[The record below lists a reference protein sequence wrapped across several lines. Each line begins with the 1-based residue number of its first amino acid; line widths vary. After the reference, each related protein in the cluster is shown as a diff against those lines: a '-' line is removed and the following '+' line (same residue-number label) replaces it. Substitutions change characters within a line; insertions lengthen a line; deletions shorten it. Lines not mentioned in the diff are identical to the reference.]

1 MAGII
6 LVKDAMT
13 TNVKTV
19 TPDSPLVDVIQK
31 MNKFEIGSVVVVQRR
46 RPVGIITERDIL
58 RKIIEPWID
67 PKIVKA
73 REIMS
78 TPPITIKDDAP
89 LEESA
94 EVMMKNRMK
103 KLPVVKNEKV
113 IGIVTATDLARSAP
127 RLINLLNDL
136 MWRVQRIS

>member
-89 LEESA
+89 LEEAA
-94 EVMMKNRMK
+94 EVMMKNRIK

>member
-1 MAGII
+1 M
-6 LVKDAMT
+6 
-13 TNVKTV
+13 KTV
-19 TPDSPLVDVIQK
+19 TPDSPLVEVIQK

-46 RPVGIITERDIL
+46 RAVGIITERDIM

-67 PKIVKA
+67 PAIIKA

-78 TPPITIKDDAP
+78 TPPITIRDDAP
-89 LEESA
+89 LEEAA
-94 EVMMKNRMK
+94 EIMMKNRIK

-113 IGIVTATDLARSAP
+113 MGIVTATDLARSAP
-127 RLINLLNDL
+127 QLINLLNDL

>member
-89 LEESA
+89 LEEAA
-94 EVMMKNRMK
+94 ETMMKNRIK